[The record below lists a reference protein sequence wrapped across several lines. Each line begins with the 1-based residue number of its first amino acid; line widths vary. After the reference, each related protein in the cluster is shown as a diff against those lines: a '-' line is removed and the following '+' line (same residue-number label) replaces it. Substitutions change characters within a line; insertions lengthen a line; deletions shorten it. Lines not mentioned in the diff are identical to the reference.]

1 MTLFF
6 MEIKIFT
13 TNGCG
18 YCSKMKELMDRTG
31 LEYKEYRLGRTL
43 TIEEYHKYFPDHS
56 SFPRLV
62 IDEQPIGDLVEAVRY
77 FVERGMISTK
87 KK

>member
-1 MTLFF
+1 MD
-6 MEIKIFT
+6 IKIFT

-18 YCSKMKELMDRTG
+18 YCSKMKELMERVG

-43 TIEEYHKYFPDHS
+43 TMEEFQSYFPDHT

-62 IDEQPIGDLVEAVRY
+62 IDEKPIGDLTQAVRY
-77 FVERGMISTK
+77 FVERGMISSSRK
-87 KK
+87 K